1 MLAYYGTA
9 ISEHI
14 TKKPSGGII
23 CTGVPVART
32 GTQEYLARELQLDGD
47 PERII
52 PVRREPEEV
61 FSPAALASFEG
72 CAVTDGHPPENV
84 TAENFSAYVRG
95 HAQNVRRS
103 GDYVVADLHIDDA
116 ALASDVLNHV
126 KRQVSCGYLC
136 TYAADGNGYAQKGIL
151 GNHIAIVP
159 RGRAGSSVSIKDA
172 AQEAKKGRKR
182 MSAFWKS
189 VLTAFGMAAK
199 DASPEELDAMVSS
212 TASVLDAAPAEK
224 APAAAPEKTA
234 EPAQDTVVERAPK
247 GDDLGSKLDRVLELL
262 SSLKK
267 EEPEEKKLSGEDEL
281 DDLLKRLGG
290 EEAGEKTVTV
300 PADKAADVCLSSEAK
315 DAAVAILR
323 SMRPV
328 VAAIQDKAVRAQVT
342 DALIASIQDQ
352 GKLGEL
358 AAAAQASA
366 QKAADQAAMTSY
378 EKRCEDSQAAYAARN
393 PHKRQEKEV

>member
-14 TKKPSGGII
+14 TKKPNGGII

-84 TAENFSAYVRG
+84 TAENFSAYARG

-172 AQEAKKGRKR
+172 AQEAEKGRKY
-182 MSAFWKS
+182 MSKFTEAI
-189 VLTAFGMAAK
+189 LAAFGMAAK
-199 DASPEELDAMVSS
+199 EAETQEEVNALVATAATALDAEP
-212 TASVLDAAPAEK
+212 AAAADP
-224 APAAAPEKTA
+224 APAA
-234 EPAQDTVVERAPK
+234 DVVVERAPK

-262 SSLKK
+262 GSLKK
-267 EEPEEKKLSGEDEL
+267 EEPEEEKLSGEDEL

-342 DALIASIQDQ
+342 DALIASIRDQ
-352 GKLGEL
+352 GKMGEI
-358 AAAAQASA
+358 AAAAQAGA

-378 EKRCEDSQAAYAARN
+378 EKRCADAQQAYAARN
-393 PHKRQEKEV
+393 PHKRQEKEG